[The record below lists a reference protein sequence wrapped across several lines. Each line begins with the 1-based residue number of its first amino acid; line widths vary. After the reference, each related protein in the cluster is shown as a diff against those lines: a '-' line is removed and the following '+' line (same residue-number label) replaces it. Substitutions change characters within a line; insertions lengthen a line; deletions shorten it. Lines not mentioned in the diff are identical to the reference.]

1 MLPFVNSKY
10 KGNKEELGLQ
20 LQVVTLTNFP
30 NAAERKLGHLVT
42 RCH

>member
-1 MLPFVNSKY
+1 MLTFVDHQY
-10 KGNKEELGLQ
+10 KENKEELGLQ

-42 RCH
+42 MCH